1 MPRGRKINSSGE
13 KSKQLLLE
21 KAIEQFS
28 TYGYHETK
36 ISEIVKSAN
45 VTQPTYYLYFESKE
59 SLYKDLNELF
69 RTGFFEIVESDFSNQ
84 QSGNVADCILTHL
97 TNLFEFFLKNEDL
110 TKIGFYDSESAES
123 VKKEFASSLIK
134 ILEKEKNSFLYHD
147 IDVLILAHS
156 ILGAVERLTLTV
168 LFTKLRTPEQ
178 LASDIVNIH
187 FANRKQLVG

>member
-1 MPRGRKINSSGE
+1 MPRGRKVNSSGE

-69 RTGFFEIVESDFSNQ
+69 RNGFFEIVESDFSNQ
-84 QSGNVADCILTHL
+84 QSGNVADSILTHL

-110 TKIGFYDSESAES
+110 TKIGFYDSESSES
-123 VKKEFASSLIK
+123 VKKEFASNLMK
-134 ILEKEKNSFLYHD
+134 ILEKEKNSFLYQD

-156 ILGAVERLTLTV
+156 ILGAVERLTLTA
-168 LFTKLRTPEQ
+168 LFTKMRTPEQ

>member
-1 MPRGRKINSSGE
+1 MPRGRKVNSSGE

-69 RTGFFEIVESDFSNQ
+69 RTGFFEIVENDFSNQ
-84 QSGNVADCILTHL
+84 QSGHVADSILSHL
-97 TNLFEFFLKNEDL
+97 TKLFEFFLKNEDL
-110 TKIGFYDSESAES
+110 TKIGFYDSESSES
-123 VKKEFASSLIK
+123 VKKEFASNLMK
-134 ILEKEKNSFLYHD
+134 ILEKEKNSFLYND

-156 ILGAVERLTLTV
+156 ILGAIERLTLTA
-168 LFTKLRTPEQ
+168 LFTKTRTPEQ

>member
-1 MPRGRKINSSGE
+1 MPRGRKVNSSGE

-69 RTGFFEIVESDFSNQ
+69 RTGFFEIVENDFSNE
-84 QSGNVADCILTHL
+84 QSGNVADSILSHL

-110 TKIGFYDSESAES
+110 TKIGFYDSESSEFI
-123 VKKEFASSLIK
+123 KKEFASNLMK
-134 ILEKEKNSFLYHD
+134 ILEKEK
-147 IDVLILAHS
+147 
-156 ILGAVERLTLTV
+156 
-168 LFTKLRTPEQ
+168 
-178 LASDIVNIH
+178 IH
-187 FANRKQLVG
+187 FYIMTLMF

>member
-1 MPRGRKINSSGE
+1 MPRGRKVNSSGE

-69 RTGFFEIVESDFSNQ
+69 RTGFFEIVENDFSNQ
-84 QSGNVADCILTHL
+84 QSGNMADNILTHL

-110 TKIGFYDSESAES
+110 TKIGFYDSESSES
-123 VKKEFASSLIK
+123 VKKEFASNLMK
-134 ILEKEKNSFLYHD
+134 ILETEKNSFLYND

-156 ILGAVERLTLTV
+156 ILGAIERLTLTA
-168 LFTKLRTPEQ
+168 LFTKTRTPEQ